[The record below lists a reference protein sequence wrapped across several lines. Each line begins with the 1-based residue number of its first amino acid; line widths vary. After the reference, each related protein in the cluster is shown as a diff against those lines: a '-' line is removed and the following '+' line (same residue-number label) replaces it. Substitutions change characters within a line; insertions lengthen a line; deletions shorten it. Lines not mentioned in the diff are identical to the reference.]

1 MKRWPKGM
9 DVVPVMLR
17 RALLA
22 LERFETRI
30 SALQRS
36 QRGARPLRWR
46 LAIVRFTAD
55 HLSHRLNDAEGV
67 VFRENPFFDEM
78 MDEAVE

>member
-1 MKRWPKGM
+1 M

-30 SALQRS
+30 SALQGG
-36 QRGARPLRWR
+36 QGGARPLRWR
-46 LAIVRFTAD
+46 MAIVCFTAD
-55 HLSHRLNDAEGV
+55 HFSHRLNDAEGV
-67 VFRENPFFDEM
+67 VFGDNAFFDQV
-78 MDEAVE
+78 MDQAVK